1 MATDKSEPRI
11 ALIGKIGVL
20 AIVTLIGVHIALTA
34 YFDRAAQAEMQRK
47 YGDIQPDALISVRAD
62 EKQKLSSGPMPIDQ
76 AMQMLGQ
83 KGRMGAGPAI
93 MPAPEKVD
101 ISPMQGWIKMPAQV
115 PAPLEAAASAAAPAP
130 APSGA
135 PSAAPSSSAAPP
147 AGSAPPPPNRHP

>member
-20 AIVTLIGVHIALTA
+20 AVTTLIGVHVALVS
-34 YFDRAAQAEMQRK
+34 YFDQIAQAEVQRK
-47 YGDIQPDALISVRAD
+47 YGDIKPDALISVRAD

-76 AMQMLGQ
+76 AMQMLEQ

-93 MPAPEKVD
+93 VPAPEKVD
-101 ISPMQGWIKMPAQV
+101 VSPMQGWIKMPAEV
-115 PAPLEAAASAAAPAP
+115 PAPLQAAASAAAPAP

-135 PSAAPSSSAAPP
+135 PSAAPSGSAAPP
-147 AGSAPPPPNRHP
+147 PGSAPPPLKHK